1 MTKNNLPKYS
11 HVAYN
16 SLLEKLERP
25 VNLVKSI
32 ANENSNNLTDLKK
45 KWVETSRKEINLKK
59 VLNIF
64 KNARSYT
71 DEYKFREYKFDGN
84 LEFKN
89 KNIRTI
95 RKLIEI
101 EPRLIKYIYDDA
113 KRMFNYIKDMELK
126 TLKYE
131 RLYKLNLENNYYN
144 KLLLKLEKE
153 HQEEIKNW
161 DDLNEYNLYPND
173 DYCPIDDYSEQE
185 QLQLKLKH
193 QTKIT
198 SIVNN
203 IKDIKNNISN
213 NDIKISN
220 IFNEGIKESDIA
232 NTF

>member
-11 HVAYN
+11 HPAYN
-16 SLLEKLERP
+16 SLLATLETP
-25 VNLVKSI
+25 INLVKSI
-32 ANENSNNLTDLKK
+32 ASENSNNLADLKK
-45 KWVETSRKEINLKK
+45 EWVETSRKEINLKK
-59 VLNIF
+59 VLDIF

-71 DEYKFREYKFDGN
+71 DEHKFREYKFDGN

-89 KNIRTI
+89 KNIRTV
-95 RKLIEI
+95 RKLIEV

-131 RLYKLNLENNYYN
+131 RLYKLNCENNHYN

-161 DDLNEYNLYPND
+161 SDLNEYGLYPND

-185 QLQLKLKH
+185 QLELKLKH

>member
-32 ANENSNNLTDLKK
+32 ASENSNNLTDLKK

-213 NDIKISN
+213 NDIKINN

>member
-32 ANENSNNLTDLKK
+32 ASENSNNLTDLKK

>member
-11 HVAYN
+11 HGAYD

-32 ANENSNNLTDLKK
+32 ASENSNNLTDLKK

>member
-11 HVAYN
+11 HGAYN

-32 ANENSNNLTDLKK
+32 ASENSNNLTDLKK